1 MFSPWS
7 PGRQS
12 LHIVCVENSN
22 CNYLLRD
29 VCCSQ
34 AFVSILFSNILWW
47 SWALSWA
54 YELRECNLPECHW
67 LCRPP
72 PGWIIRWCLI
82 TGRDT
87 PPGERNQIYD
97 SGALL
102 RRMWAVVSSWSSLTD
117 NIGRGW
123 LEGLAAVARTGPGL
137 FWLTPD
143 ATLAGG
149 QYPTMHYPWLL
160 PTERSTWHHGDP
172 GLFSR
177 HRITLWDFPLMIWR
191 PSNQLED
198 DFYRRSFDRRTRW
211 THRTSFTNHTRSK
224 LRLCGY
230 FYYTLSQDGQA
241 TS

>member
-82 TGRDT
+82 TG
-87 PPGERNQIYD
+87 PHAPGGEESDLWLRGSPSRN
-97 SGALL
+97 
-102 RRMWAVVSSWSSLTD
+102 VSSWSLLTD

-149 QYPTMHYPWLL
+149 QYPGHALSL
-160 PTERSTWHHGDP
+160 PDCCRLRGAP
-172 GLFSR
+172 GIMVILDSFPVIASLCE
-177 HRITLWDFPLMIWR
+177 IFLWWSEGLQI
-191 PSNQLED
+191 N
-198 DFYRRSFDRRTRW
+198 
-211 THRTSFTNHTRSK
+211 
-224 LRLCGY
+224 
-230 FYYTLSQDGQA
+230 
-241 TS
+241 

>member
-82 TGRDT
+82 TGPHAPGGEESDLWLRDS
-87 PPGERNQIYD
+87 PSRN
-97 SGALL
+97 
-102 RRMWAVVSSWSSLTD
+102 VSSWSLLTD
-117 NIGRGW
+117 NMGVGGWRGW
-123 LEGLAAVARTGPGL
+123 LQWPGL
-137 FWLTPD
+137 GRDCFDLHLMPPWLVASTR
-143 ATLAGG
+143 A
-149 QYPTMHYPWLL
+149 MHYPWLL

>member
-82 TGRDT
+82 TG
-87 PPGERNQIYD
+87 PHAPGGEESDLWLRGSPSRN
-97 SGALL
+97 
-102 RRMWAVVSSWSSLTD
+102 VSSWSLLTD
-117 NIGRGW
+117 NMGVGGWRGW
-123 LEGLAAVARTGPGL
+123 LQWPGL
-137 FWLTPD
+137 GRDCFDLHLMPPWLVASTR
-143 ATLAGG
+143 A
-149 QYPTMHYPWLL
+149 MHYPSLAVADWEEHLASVWSWTLFPSSHHFVRFSSDDLKAFKSIRRWLL
-160 PTERSTWHHGDP
+160 
-172 GLFSR
+172 
-177 HRITLWDFPLMIWR
+177 
-191 PSNQLED
+191 
-198 DFYRRSFDRRTRW
+198 
-211 THRTSFTNHTRSK
+211 
-224 LRLCGY
+224 
-230 FYYTLSQDGQA
+230 
-241 TS
+241 

>member
-54 YELRECNLPECHW
+54 YELRESNLPECHW

-102 RRMWAVVSSWSSLTD
+102 RGMWAAVSWSLLTD

-123 LEGLAAVARTGPGL
+123 LKGLAAVARTGPGL

-149 QYPTMHYPWLL
+149 QYPGHALSLAVADWEEHLASWWSWTLFPSSHHFVRFSSDDLKAFKSIRRWLL
-160 PTERSTWHHGDP
+160 
-172 GLFSR
+172 
-177 HRITLWDFPLMIWR
+177 
-191 PSNQLED
+191 
-198 DFYRRSFDRRTRW
+198 
-211 THRTSFTNHTRSK
+211 
-224 LRLCGY
+224 
-230 FYYTLSQDGQA
+230 
-241 TS
+241 